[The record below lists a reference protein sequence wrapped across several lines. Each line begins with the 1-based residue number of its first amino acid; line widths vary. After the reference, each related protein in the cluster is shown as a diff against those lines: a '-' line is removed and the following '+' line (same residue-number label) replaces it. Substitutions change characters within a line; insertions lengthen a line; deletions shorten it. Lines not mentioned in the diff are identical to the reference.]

1 MNARIT
7 ELTNERTKVGAKIA
21 ELQRHRPQVAEHEGI
36 GEMARRTELLALDRN
51 ITRLQGTEGGNRQ
64 FSGGILQGLDGDI
77 QATRRI
83 LDDLA
88 TETKPIRDAIA
99 RLAQRQ
105 AGQTVLAASQ
115 QARGEAAQAIK
126 DAEATLVEARREI
139 TAAFAGA
146 IAVAREA
153 IMRTQLEIHHIDADA
168 ELSSVLAPTS
178 P

>member
-1 MNARIT
+1 MNPYVKVLR
-7 ELTNERTKVGAKIA
+7 EREA
-21 ELQRHRPQVAEHEGI
+21 ELR
-36 GEMARRTELLALDRN
+36 
-51 ITRLQGTEGGNRQ
+51 
-64 FSGGILQGLDGDI
+64 
-77 QATRRI
+77 
-83 LDDLA
+83 
-88 TETKPIRDAIA
+88 
-99 RLAQRQ
+99 
-105 AGQTVLAASQ
+105 
-115 QARGEAAQAIK
+115 QAIK